1 MVGETLRNLLLIA
14 WLLPLCGFAV
24 EIFGGFWGSRRRR
37 GAAWRAGGCIAT
49 GFVCSASALT
59 IWGNSNGWAVLH
71 RAGHHEADAAD
82 AHVAHDAPQ
91 TPSPEALAAAD
102 AHAAEKPAE
111 AAPAETAD
119 PVASAPK
126 ADQHQHD
133 AHQHPGQPQT
143 AFSGT
148 LYRLAAFGGLELSL
162 DNYID
167 SLTQEMFTM
176 VTFIATSIHLFAIG
190 YMSEEL
196 TDEYVDHHAH
206 LRNGHHVHRPGRFYR
221 FFAFL
226 SLFCFS
232 MLGLVLAGSIFQVF
246 IFWELVGICSFLLIG
261 FYTERKSASTAANKA
276 FIMNRVGDFGFLI
289 GLMVL
294 WTYFGTFKFADT
306 VDADGHVVQAGL
318 FQMLPRGADG
328 KVIMNAENGEV
339 QIGSATAA
347 NPTNRHAT
355 IPYALLV
362 LAGLGVFAG
371 CIGKSAQF
379 PLQTW
384 LPDAMEGPT
393 PVSALVHSA
402 TMVAAGVY
410 LTGRFYP

>member
-24 EIFGGFWGSRRRR
+24 EIFGGFWGSRRSRV
-37 GAAWRAGGCIAT
+37 AAWLAVGCIAT

-111 AAPAETAD
+111 AAPTATAD

-162 DNYID
+162 DYYID
-167 SLTQEMFTM
+167 SLTLVMFTM
-176 VTFIATSIHLFAIG
+176 VTFIATCIHLFAIG

-226 SLFCFS
+226 S
-232 MLGLVLAGSIFQVF
+232 
-246 IFWELVGICSFLLIG
+246 
-261 FYTERKSASTAANKA
+261 
-276 FIMNRVGDFGFLI
+276 
-289 GLMVL
+289 
-294 WTYFGTFKFADT
+294 
-306 VDADGHVVQAGL
+306 
-318 FQMLPRGADG
+318 
-328 KVIMNAENGEV
+328 
-339 QIGSATAA
+339 
-347 NPTNRHAT
+347 
-355 IPYALLV
+355 
-362 LAGLGVFAG
+362 
-371 CIGKSAQF
+371 
-379 PLQTW
+379 
-384 LPDAMEGPT
+384 
-393 PVSALVHSA
+393 
-402 TMVAAGVY
+402 
-410 LTGRFYP
+410 